1 MRRRRSWICRFVG
14 ILCGKRRYVYER
26 WPPSKRTGRSSFL
39 RELASIY
46 GQGNRFQLFKLD
58 SQGGFTEKPNTGGT
72 DKDSTKKT
80 AKNSLENSITF
91 GYKCVCLNARSIVN
105 KRNEL
110 NIMVEDT
117 DPHIIGITESW
128 ATPDISDAELG
139 MTGYVMFR
147 KDRLGRRG
155 GGVILYIKES
165 IQAYKIKLEKEAEC
179 EEAVWCNIVSGN
191 STLTVGLVYRS
202 PNINTEDNEK
212 IQNAIKE
219 VSKRDCIIMGD
230 FNHGRIQWKSLQS
243 TGSEDQKFLN
253 LVQDS
258 FLIQHVLEPTR
269 GENVLVIVLSS
280 QKEFIDNVRICEPL
294 GCSDH
299 NQIYFIMKVKGEQNR
314 KIRYRKNFHK
324 GRYKDMRKY
333 LAKID
338 WNNTLENKTAKE
350 CWNILKSEIDCIV
363 EKFVPLKKQGKRSKK
378 KHLSKEAIRKIKY
391 KQMMWKTYRHNGSEE
406 DYAIYKEALNQ
417 ATAEIRNSKRSYEQ
431 KLAFNIKHDSK
442 SFYAYVRSKQKV
454 QDKVGPLED
463 SDGKIITEG
472 FLMAENLNE
481 YFSSVFT
488 REDISALPVPETKF
502 EGRESDYLGQL
513 IVTPKMVAKKI
524 RDMKDNKSPGVD
536 GIPPKLLLEIVEQ
549 ISTPLATVFN
559 LALEEGV
566 VPLEWKEANIIP
578 LFKKGSRSKSE
589 NYRPVSL
596 TSVICKLL
604 ERLIKEHLV
613 DFLVKNNLINPSQ
626 HGFLKARSCLTN
638 ILCFLED
645 VTKWVDEGSPVD
657 IIYLDFK
664 KAFDKVPHQRL
675 LLKLKAHGIGNVM
688 INWIEKWLIDRRQ
701 RVVVDGEVSNWK
713 SVLSG
718 VPQGSVLGPILFLIY
733 INDLDDDI
741 TSKVLK
747 FADDTKVF
755 RKIKSDTDR
764 QQLQDDLNKLT
775 EWSEKWQML
784 FNYGK
789 CKCLHTGHGNEDAQY
804 TMGDTVLNTTVK
816 EKDLGLTINAD
827 MKVSEQ
833 CAIAAAKGNQI
844 LGLIRRNI
852 VYKEKELIIP
862 LYQTIVRPHLEYC
875 IQAWRPYRKKDIDI
889 LERVQRRA
897 TKIIQKLR
905 NISYEMRLK
914 ECGLTTLETR
924 RLRGDQIEVF

>member
-1 MRRRRSWICRFVG
+1 M
-14 ILCGKRRYVYER
+14 
-26 WPPSKRTGRSSFL
+26 
-39 RELASIY
+39 
-46 GQGNRFQLFKLD
+46 
-58 SQGGFTEKPNTGGT
+58 
-72 DKDSTKKT
+72 
-80 AKNSLENSITF
+80 
-91 GYKCVCLNARSIVN
+91 
-105 KRNEL
+105 
-110 NIMVEDT
+110 
-117 DPHIIGITESW
+117 
-128 ATPDISDAELG
+128 
-139 MTGYVMFR
+139 
-147 KDRLGRRG
+147 
-155 GGVILYIKES
+155 
-165 IQAYKIKLEKEAEC
+165 
-179 EEAVWCNIVSGN
+179 
-191 STLTVGLVYRS
+191 
-202 PNINTEDNEK
+202 
-212 IQNAIKE
+212 
-219 VSKRDCIIMGD
+219 
-230 FNHGRIQWKSLQS
+230 
-243 TGSEDQKFLN
+243 
-253 LVQDS
+253 
-258 FLIQHVLEPTR
+258 
-269 GENVLVIVLSS
+269 
-280 QKEFIDNVRICEPL
+280 
-294 GCSDH
+294 
-299 NQIYFIMKVKGEQNR
+299 
-314 KIRYRKNFHK
+314 
-324 GRYKDMRKY
+324 
-333 LAKID
+333 
-338 WNNTLENKTAKE
+338 
-350 CWNILKSEIDCIV
+350 
-363 EKFVPLKKQGKRSKK
+363 
-378 KHLSKEAIRKIKY
+378 
-391 KQMMWKTYRHNGSEE
+391 TYRHNGSEE
-406 DYAIYKEALNQ
+406 DYAIYKEARNQ
-417 ATAEIRNSKRSYEQ
+417 ATSEIRNSKRSYEQ
-431 KLAFNIKHDSK
+431 KIAFNIKHDSK

-463 SDGKIITEG
+463 SDGNIITEG

-488 REDISALPVPETKF
+488 REDIALPVTETKF

-513 IVTPKMVAKKI
+513 IVTPKMLAKNI

-536 GIPPKLLLEIVEQ
+536 EIPLTLLLEIVEQ
-549 ISTPLATVFN
+549 ISIPLATVFN

-589 NYRPVSL
+589 NYRPLSL

-604 ERLIKEHLV
+604 ERLIKDHLV
-613 DFLVKNNLINPSQ
+613 DFLAKNNLINPSQ

-657 IIYLDFK
+657 IIYLDLK

-688 INWIEKWLIDRRQ
+688 INWMEKWLIDRRQ

-741 TSKVLK
+741 TSKVLT

-755 RKIKSDTDR
+755 RKIKSDADR
-764 QQLQDDLNKLT
+764 QQLQDDLNK
-775 EWSEKWQML
+775 
-784 FNYGK
+784 
-789 CKCLHTGHGNEDAQY
+789 CLHTAHGNEDAQY

-816 EKDLGLTINAD
+816 EKDLGLTISAD

-852 VYKEKELIIP
+852 VYKEKELIMP
-862 LYQTIVRPHLEYC
+862 LYKTIVRPHLEYC

-897 TKIIQKLR
+897 TKMIQKLR

-924 RLRGDQIEVF
+924 RMRGDQTEVFKI